1 MLKRKMNPHSNGAL
15 KIIKE
20 FVSFQMNADM
30 TEKGTA
36 LADVKAMIKKG
47 QGMEGK
53 NFLQE

>member
-1 MLKRKMNPHSNGAL
+1 
-15 KIIKE
+15 
-20 FVSFQMNADM
+20 MNADM